1 MMRDATRVTKGSLR
15 RIAHRITFAKGASM
29 QVNVNGIDTRYVLS
43 NEGGGPWLTFIHQL
57 GGDLSIWD
65 QLAGYFRDDFTV
77 LRYDIRGHGESSVP
91 TAPFTVADLSNDLA
105 ALLDALGA
113 KSTHVV
119 GMSLGGAIAQQFAL
133 DHASRVDTLTLT
145 DTFAFTAPESR
156 SIWDQRIE
164 TARRDGVASLA
175 PASLERWLTPDF
187 QHAHPEVVE
196 QIRDVYIHT
205 SVEGFALACAAL
217 REFNVRDR
225 LAEIRTPTLT
235 IAGRH
240 DTGTPPA
247 ATQVIADAIRGAR
260 FEVLDAA
267 HLAPIEQ
274 SQRFA
279 ALLETFL
286 QSRV

>member
-1 MMRDATRVTKGSLR
+1 MSRRLVHRRRGFQFVATEAV
-15 RIAHRITFAKGASM
+15 
-29 QVNVNGIDTRYVLS
+29 
-43 NEGGGPWLTFIHQL
+43 
-57 GGDLSIWD
+57 
-65 QLAGYFRDDFTV
+65 
-77 LRYDIRGHGESSVP
+77 
-91 TAPFTVADLSNDLA
+91 
-105 ALLDALGA
+105 
-113 KSTHVV
+113 
-119 GMSLGGAIAQQFAL
+119 
-133 DHASRVDTLTLT
+133 
-145 DTFAFTAPESR
+145 AFTAPEAR

-187 QHAHPEVVE
+187 QRAHPEVVE

-217 REFNVRDR
+217 REFDVRDR
-225 LAEIRTPTLT
+225 LMQIRTPTLT
-235 IAGRH
+235 VAGRY

>member
-1 MMRDATRVTKGSLR
+1 
-15 RIAHRITFAKGASM
+15 M

-77 LRYDIRGHGESSVP
+77 LRYDVRGHGKTAAPS
-91 TAPFTVADLSNDLA
+91 APFTIADLSSDLA

-113 KSTHVV
+113 KRTHLV
-119 GMSLGGAIAQQFAL
+119 GMSMGGAIAQQFAL
-133 DHASRVDTLTLT
+133 DHASRVDTLTLA
-145 DTFAFTAPESR
+145 DTFAYTPPETR
-156 SIWDQRIE
+156 SIWDQRAQA
-164 TARRDGVASLA
+164 ARRDGVASLM
-175 PASLERWLTPDF
+175 PASLERWLTPQF
-187 QHAHPEVVE
+187 RHAHPEVVE

-205 SVEGFALACAAL
+205 TVEGFALACIAL
-217 REFNVRDR
+217 RDFDARDR
-225 LAEIRTPTLT
+225 LAEIRSPTLA

-247 ATQVIADAIRGAR
+247 ATQAIAGAIRGAR

-274 SQRFA
+274 SQRFT

-286 QSRV
+286 QSQV

>member
-1 MMRDATRVTKGSLR
+1 
-15 RIAHRITFAKGASM
+15 M

-65 QLAGYFRDDFTV
+65 QLAGYFRNDFTV
-77 LRYDIRGHGESSVP
+77 LRYDIRGHGQSSLP

-119 GMSLGGAIAQQFAL
+119 GISLGGAIAQQFAV

-145 DTFAFTAPESR
+145 DTFARTAPESR

-175 PASLERWLTPDF
+175 PATIERWLTPDF
-187 QHAHPEVVE
+187 RHAHPEVVE

-205 SVEGFALACAAL
+205 PVEGFALACAAL
-217 REFNVRDR
+217 REFDVRDR
-225 LAEIRTPTLT
+225 LSEIRTPTLAV
-235 IAGRH
+235 AGRH

-247 ATQVIADAIRGAR
+247 ATQAIADAIRGAR

-286 QSRV
+286 QLRV